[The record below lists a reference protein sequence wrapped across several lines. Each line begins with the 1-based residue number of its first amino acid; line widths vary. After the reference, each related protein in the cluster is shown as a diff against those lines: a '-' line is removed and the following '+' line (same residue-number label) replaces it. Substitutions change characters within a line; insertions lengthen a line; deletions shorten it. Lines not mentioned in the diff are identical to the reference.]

1 MYVVGYID
9 DKIQDYSGYLEMF
22 KRFGIELFFCDD
34 ISSKEKILKWI
45 SENRI
50 TCVIADYD
58 LQTKVDFTGN
68 DLLNY
73 LLCQVPD
80 LPCIIFT
87 SYLSQAQNRKNVP
100 SLLVFEKD
108 VLSNREKRKNLFEQ
122 IKNCSEIFSNRL
134 EERQKRFLLLKEKRN
149 NELLTNIEEEE
160 FLNLY
165 KFLNIYLDLDD
176 IPSQLLKSNIDIKLD
191 QILNEL
197 NNLLDK

>member
-22 KRFGIELFFCDD
+22 RRFGIELIFCED
-34 ISSKEKILKWI
+34 ISSKEKILNWI

-58 LQTKVDFTGN
+58 LQTKVNFTGN

-108 VLSNREKRKNLFEQ
+108 ILSNRKKREILFEQ

-134 EERQKRFLLLKEKRN
+134 EEKQKRFLVLKEKKN
-149 NELLTNIEEEE
+149 NNILSIIEEEE

-165 KFLNIYLDLDD
+165 KFLNIYLELDD
-176 IPSQLLKSNIDIKLD
+176 IPSQLLKSNIDNKLD
-191 QILNEL
+191 QILNDL
-197 NNLLDK
+197 NILLCK